1 MEDSRYSS
9 IFVEFKRMF
18 PTIASTATAGYA
30 SGLNEITVFLE
41 DGSKLIYDRL
51 DETIRYLDGRLTSD
65 RTEEIWRKEVGR
77 RLRRKMYLSGV
88 TQKELSDRTGI
99 PQSNISKYINGRLM
113 PSLKNVVNLAYALN
127 CDVRELCDFGDFI
140 D

>member
-18 PTIASTATAGYA
+18 PTIASTVTSGYA
-30 SGLNEITVFLE
+30 SGLHEITVFLE

-51 DETIRYLDGRLTSD
+51 DETIRYLAGRLTSD

-77 RLRRKMYLSGV
+77 RLRRKMYLSGI

-99 PQSNISKYINGRLM
+99 PQSNISKYINGQAT
-113 PSLKNVVNLAYALN
+113 PSSYNLIMIAEVLK
-127 CDVRELCDFGDFI
+127 CSTTELTCFD
-140 D
+140 